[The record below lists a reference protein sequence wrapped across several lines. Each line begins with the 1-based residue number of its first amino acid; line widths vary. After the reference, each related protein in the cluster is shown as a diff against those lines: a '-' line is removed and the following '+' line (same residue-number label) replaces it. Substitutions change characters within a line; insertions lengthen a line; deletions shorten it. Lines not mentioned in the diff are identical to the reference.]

1 MIMTTPSRGE
11 DYFTAEELEG
21 VSIDTPTL
29 ELVSSGL
36 KNIAVNYAVDV
47 DTEAASAS
55 RIQRAK
61 MMGKREGRA
70 EAIEEVSQMLAHL
83 FEAAR
88 R

>member
-1 MIMTTPSRGE
+1 MTTPSRGE
-11 DYFTAEELEG
+11 DYFITEELEG
-21 VSIDTPTL
+21 VSIDTLTL

-55 RIQRAK
+55 KIQRAK

-88 R
+88 Q